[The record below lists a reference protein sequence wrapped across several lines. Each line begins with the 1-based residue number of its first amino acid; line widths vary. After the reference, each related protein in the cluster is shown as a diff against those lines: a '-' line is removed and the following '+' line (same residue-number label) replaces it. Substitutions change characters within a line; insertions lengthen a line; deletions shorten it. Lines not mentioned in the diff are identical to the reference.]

1 MMSKTYQK
9 VLIVA
14 GIILS
19 LFLAWYFRT
28 IVAYLLISAVLAL
41 VGKPIVVFL
50 SRIKAGKRKL
60 PRWVCASVALCTI
73 MFILYIFFYFFIPLI
88 ASHAQALTGM
98 NINEVVILLTD
109 PFVQLEKFIQETFSN
124 SEFSFNAL
132 LFDKIKSIFDSSVI
146 LDYFGSITDF
156 IVSMAVAI
164 FAISF
169 ITFFFMK
176 EENLFIDGLVI
187 LFPAQYE
194 SGIRHAWNNA
204 TKLLMRYF
212 IGVFF
217 DMICVMSVLTVGLK
231 FVVGL
236 DFSTAILL
244 GFISGILN
252 VIPYV
257 GPLISAAISI
267 VVVIANIGT
276 GSFLLEGGYSG
287 IFLKTISV
295 FIAMKILDDTVFQP
309 YIFANSIK
317 AHPLE
322 IFLLILIA
330 GSFAGVVGMLI
341 AMPVYTILRVFAK
354 EFFNRFRVVQK
365 LTEKI

>member
-1 MMSKTYQK
+1 MSKTYQK
-9 VLIVA
+9 ILIVA
-14 GIILS
+14 SIIVV

-28 IVAYLLISAVLAL
+28 IVAYLLISAILAL

-50 SRIKAGKRKL
+50 SRIKTGKRNI
-60 PRWVCASVALCTI
+60 PRWICASIALGTI
-73 MFILYIFFYFFIPLI
+73 MFILYLFLSFFIPLI
-88 ASHAQALTGM
+88 ATHAQALAKV
-98 NINEVVILLTD
+98 NINEVVVFFTD
-109 PFVQLEKFIQETFSN
+109 PFMQLESFIQTVFAN
-124 SEFSFNAL
+124 SKFSFDEL
-132 LFDKIKSIFDSSVI
+132 LFDELRSVFDSSVV
-146 LDYFGSITDF
+146 LKYFGSITDF
-156 IVSMAVAI
+156 IVSMAIAI

-187 LFPAQYE
+187 LFPVQYE
-194 SGIRHAWNNA
+194 SGIRHAWNNS

-217 DMICVMSVLTVGLK
+217 DMICVMTVLTVGLK

-244 GFISGILN
+244 GFIAGILN

-257 GPLISAAISI
+257 GPLIAAGISI
-267 VVVIANIGT
+267 MVIIANIGA
-276 GSFLLEGGYSG
+276 GAFPAEAEYSV
-287 IFLKTISV
+287 IFIKALCV
-295 FIAMKILDDTVFQP
+295 FIAMKVLDDTVFQP

-330 GSFAGVVGMLI
+330 GSFSGIVGMLI
-341 AMPVYTILRVFAK
+341 AIPIYTIFRVFAK
-354 EFFNRFRVVQK
+354 EFLNRFRVVQK

>member
-1 MMSKTYQK
+1 MNKTYQK

-14 GIILS
+14 SIIIA

-28 IVAYLLISAVLAL
+28 IVAYLLISAILAL

-50 SRIKAGKRKL
+50 SKIRIGKINM
-60 PRWVCASVALCTI
+60 PRWICTSVALGTI
-73 MFILYIFFYFFIPLI
+73 MFILYLFFSFFIPLI
-88 ASHAQALTGM
+88 VMHAQALAKA
-98 NINEVVILLTD
+98 NINEVVGLFTD
-109 PFVQLEKFIQETFSN
+109 PFMQLEKFIQTTFSN
-124 SEFSFNAL
+124 TKFSFDAL
-132 LFDKIKSIFDSSVI
+132 LFDKLKSIFDSSVI
-146 LDYFGSITDF
+146 LKYFGSITNF
-156 IVSMAVAI
+156 VGSMAVAI

-176 EENLFIDGLVI
+176 EENLFIDGVVI

-194 SGIRHAWNNA
+194 PGIRHAWNNS

-217 DMICVMSVLTVGLK
+217 DMICVMTVLTVGLK
-231 FVVGL
+231 FIVGL

-244 GFISGILN
+244 GFIAGILN

-257 GPLISAAISI
+257 GPLIAAGISI
-267 VVVIANIGT
+267 MVIIANISAGVF
-276 GSFLLEGGYSG
+276 SPEIEYSG
-287 IFLKTISV
+287 IFLKTLGV

-330 GSFAGVVGMLI
+330 GSFSGIAGMLI
-341 AMPVYTILRVFAK
+341 AIPIYTILRVFAK
-354 EFFNRFRVVQK
+354 EFLNRFRVVQK

>member
-1 MMSKTYQK
+1 MGKTYQK

-14 GIILS
+14 GIVLA

-28 IVAYLLISAVLAL
+28 IVTYLLISAILAL
-41 VGKPIVVFL
+41 VGRPIVVFL
-50 SRIKAGKRKL
+50 AKIKIGKRDL
-60 PRWVCASVALCTI
+60 PRWICASVALCTI
-73 MFILYIFFYFFIPLI
+73 MFILYLFFSFFIPLI
-88 ASHAQALTGM
+88 VSHAQTLTNM
-98 NINEVVILLTD
+98 NINEVVVLLTD
-109 PFVQLEKFIQETFSN
+109 PFIQLEKFIQETFAN
-124 SEFSFNAL
+124 STFSFNTL
-132 LFDKIKSIFDSSVI
+132 LFDKIKSIFDGSVI

-176 EENLFIDGLVI
+176 EENLFIEGVVI

-217 DMICVMSVLTVGLK
+217 DMICVMIVLTIGLK

-257 GPLISAAISI
+257 GPLISAGISI
-267 VVVIANIGT
+267 VVVIANVGIFSSEIT
-276 GSFLLEGGYSG
+276 YSG
-287 IFLKTISV
+287 IFLKTLSV

-330 GSFAGVVGMLI
+330 GSFAGIVGMLI
-341 AMPVYTILRVFAK
+341 AIPIYTIFRVFAK
-354 EFFNRFRVVQK
+354 EFLNKFRVVQK

>member
-1 MMSKTYQK
+1 M
-9 VLIVA
+9 
-14 GIILS
+14 
-19 LFLAWYFRT
+19 
-28 IVAYLLISAVLAL
+28 ISAVLAL
-41 VGKPIVVFL
+41 VGKPIVEFL
-50 SRIKAGKRKL
+50 SKIRIKQRGL
-60 PRWVCASVALCTI
+60 PRWLCASAALGSI
-73 MFILYIFFYFFIPLI
+73 MFILYLFFSFFVPLI
-88 ASHAQALTGM
+88 VSRTQALA
-98 NINEVVILLTD
+98 NVDVNEIVNLLTV
-109 PFVQLEKFIQETFSN
+109 PMIQLENFIQSTFPESN
-124 SEFSFNAL
+124 FSFNTL
-132 LFDKIKSIFDSSVI
+132 LLNEIKSIIDSSVI
-146 LDYFGSITDF
+146 LEYFGSITNF
-156 IVSMAVAI
+156 IASMAIAI

-176 EENLFIDGLVI
+176 EENLFIDGVVI

-194 SGIRHAWNNA
+194 SGIRHAWNNS

-217 DMICVMSVLTVGLK
+217 DMICVMAVLTIGLK
-231 FVVGL
+231 FVAGL

-257 GPLISAAISI
+257 GPLIAALISI
-267 VVVIANIGT
+267 VVTIANI
-276 GSFLLEGGYSG
+276 SAEGVFVDTEYSA
-287 IFLKTISV
+287 IFFKVIGV
-295 FIAMKILDDTVFQP
+295 FIVMKILDDTLFQP

-330 GSFAGVVGMLI
+330 GSFAGIVGMLI
-341 AMPVYTILRVFAK
+341 AIPTYTIFRVFAK
-354 EFFNRFRVVQK
+354 EFLNRFRVVQK

>member
-1 MMSKTYQK
+1 
-9 VLIVA
+9 
-14 GIILS
+14 
-19 LFLAWYFRT
+19 
-28 IVAYLLISAVLAL
+28 
-41 VGKPIVVFL
+41 
-50 SRIKAGKRKL
+50 
-60 PRWVCASVALCTI
+60 
-73 MFILYIFFYFFIPLI
+73 
-88 ASHAQALTGM
+88 
-98 NINEVVILLTD
+98 
-109 PFVQLEKFIQETFSN
+109 
-124 SEFSFNAL
+124 
-132 LFDKIKSIFDSSVI
+132 
-146 LDYFGSITDF
+146 
-156 IVSMAVAI
+156 MAIAI

-176 EENLFIDGLVI
+176 EENLFIEGVVI

-194 SGIRHAWNNA
+194 SGIRHAWDNA

-217 DMICVMSVLTVGLK
+217 DMICVMIVLTAGLK
-231 FVVGL
+231 FIVGL
-236 DFSTAILL
+236 DFSLAILL

-267 VVVIANIGT
+267 VVVIADVGALSQT
-276 GSFLLEGGYSG
+276 GEYSG
-287 IFLKTISV
+287 IFFKTMSV
-295 FIAMKILDDTVFQP
+295 FVVMKILDDTVFQP

-330 GSFAGVVGMLI
+330 GNFAGIVGMLI
-341 AMPVYTILRVFAK
+341 AIPTYTILRVFAK
-354 EFFNRFRVVQK
+354 EFLNRFRVVQK

>member
-1 MMSKTYQK
+1 MSKTYQK
-9 VLIVA
+9 ILIVA
-14 GIILS
+14 GIIIA
-19 LFLAWYFRT
+19 LFLAWYFRN
-28 IVAYLLISAVLAL
+28 IVAYLFISAILAL

-50 SRIKAGKRKL
+50 ARIKIGKRNI
-60 PRWVCASVALCTI
+60 PRWICASVALGTI
-73 MFILYIFFYFFIPLI
+73 MFILYLFFSFFIPLI
-88 ASHAQALTGM
+88 VQHAQALAKV
-98 NINEVVILLTD
+98 NINDVVVLFTD
-109 PFVQLEKFIQETFSN
+109 PFLQLEKFIQTTFSN
-124 SEFSFNAL
+124 SEFSLNTL

-146 LDYFGSITDF
+146 LDYFGSITNL

-164 FAISF
+164 FAVSF

-176 EENLFIDGLVI
+176 EENLFIDGVVI

-194 SGIRHAWNNA
+194 SGIRHAWNNS

-217 DMICVMSVLTVGLK
+217 DMICVMTTLTIGLK

-236 DFSTAILL
+236 NFSTAILL
-244 GFISGILN
+244 GFIAGILN

-257 GPLISAAISI
+257 GPLIAAGISI
-267 VVVIANIGT
+267 MVIIANIGT
-276 GSFLLEGGYSG
+276 GIFSPEGEYFG
-287 IFLKTISV
+287 IFFKTIIV
-295 FIAMKILDDTVFQP
+295 FIVMKILDDTVFQP

-330 GSFAGVVGMLI
+330 GSFAGIVGMLI
-341 AMPVYTILRVFAK
+341 AIPIYTIFRVFAK
-354 EFFNRFRVVQK
+354 EFLNRFRVVQK

>member
-1 MMSKTYQK
+1 MGKTYQK
-9 VLIVA
+9 ILIVA
-14 GIILS
+14 GVILA

-28 IVAYLLISAVLAL
+28 IVTYLLISAILAL
-41 VGKPIVVFL
+41 VGRPLVVFL
-50 SRIKAGKRKL
+50 AKIKTGKQNL
-60 PRWVCASVALCTI
+60 PRWICASVALCTI
-73 MFILYIFFYFFIPLI
+73 MCVIYMFFYFFIPLI
-88 ASHAQALTGM
+88 VSQAQALTNM
-98 NINEVVILLTD
+98 NIDEVVVLLTN
-109 PFVQLEKFIQETFSN
+109 PFIKLEKFIQETFSN
-124 SEFSFNAL
+124 SGFSFSAL
-132 LFDKIKSIFDSSVI
+132 LFEQIKPIFDSSGI
-146 LDYFGSITDF
+146 LKYFGSITNF
-156 IVSMAVAI
+156 IGSMAIAI

-176 EENLFIDGLVI
+176 EENLFIEGVVI

-217 DMICVMSVLTVGLK
+217 DMICVMTVLTIGLK

-244 GFISGILN
+244 GFIAGVLN

-257 GPLISAAISI
+257 GPLISAAVSI
-267 VVVIANIGT
+267 VVVIANVGIDIFSS
-276 GSFLLEGGYSG
+276 GSEYSG
-287 IFLKTISV
+287 IFLKTIGV
-295 FIAMKILDDTVFQP
+295 FVVMKILDDTVFQP

-330 GSFAGVVGMLI
+330 GNFAGIVGMLI
-341 AMPVYTILRVFAK
+341 AIPTYTILRVFAK
-354 EFFNRFRVVQK
+354 EFLNKFRVVQK

>member
-1 MMSKTYQK
+1 MGKTYQK
-9 VLIVA
+9 ILIVA

-28 IVAYLLISAVLAL
+28 IVAYLLISAILAL
-41 VGKPIVVFL
+41 VGRPIVVFL
-50 SRIKAGKRKL
+50 SRFKIGNRNL

-73 MFILYIFFYFFIPLI
+73 MFILYLFFSFFIPLI
-88 ASHAQALTGM
+88 VSYTQVLTDM
-98 NINEVVILLTD
+98 NINEVVVRLTD
-109 PFVQLEKFIQETFSN
+109 PFVKLETFIKETFSN
-124 SEFSFNAL
+124 SDFSFSAL
-132 LFDKIKSIFDSSVI
+132 LFEQIKPVFDSSGI
-146 LDYFGSITDF
+146 LRYFGSITNF
-156 IVSMAVAI
+156 IVSMAIAI

-176 EENLFIDGLVI
+176 EENLFIEGVVI

-194 SGIRHAWNNA
+194 SGIRHAWDNA

-217 DMICVMSVLTVGLK
+217 DMMCVMIVLTAGLK
-231 FVVGL
+231 FIVGL
-236 DFSTAILL
+236 DFSLAILL

-267 VVVIANIGT
+267 VVVIADVGALSPA
-276 GSFLLEGGYSG
+276 GEYSG
-287 IFLKTISV
+287 IFLKTLSV
-295 FIAMKILDDTVFQP
+295 FVAMKILDDTVFQP

-330 GSFAGVVGMLI
+330 GTFAGIVGMLI
-341 AMPVYTILRVFAK
+341 AIPTYTILRVFAK
-354 EFFNRFRVVQK
+354 EFLNRFRVVQK

>member
-1 MMSKTYQK
+1 
-9 VLIVA
+9 
-14 GIILS
+14 
-19 LFLAWYFRT
+19 
-28 IVAYLLISAVLAL
+28 
-41 VGKPIVVFL
+41 
-50 SRIKAGKRKL
+50 
-60 PRWVCASVALCTI
+60 
-73 MFILYIFFYFFIPLI
+73 
-88 ASHAQALTGM
+88 M
-98 NINEVVILLTD
+98 NINEVVVLLTD
-109 PFVQLEKFIQETFSN
+109 PFLQLEQFVQETFSN
-124 SEFSFNAL
+124 SEFSFNAM
-132 LFDKIKSIFDSSVI
+132 LFDKIKSIFDSSGI
-146 LDYFGSITDF
+146 LRYFGSITDF
-156 IVSMAVAI
+156 IVSMTIAI

-176 EENLFIDGLVI
+176 EENLFIEGVVI

-217 DMICVMSVLTVGLK
+217 DMICVMTVLTIGLK
-231 FVVGL
+231 FIVGL
-236 DFSTAILL
+236 NFSTAVLL
-244 GFISGILN
+244 GFIAGILN

-257 GPLISAAISI
+257 GPLISATISI
-267 VVVIANIGT
+267 VVVIANAGIEIFSPT
-276 GSFLLEGGYSG
+276 EEYSG
-287 IFLKTISV
+287 IFLKTIGV

-330 GSFAGVVGMLI
+330 GSFAGIVGMLI
-341 AMPVYTILRVFAK
+341 AIPTYTIFRVFAK
-354 EFFNRFRVVQK
+354 EFLNRFRVVQK

>member
-1 MMSKTYQK
+1 
-9 VLIVA
+9 
-14 GIILS
+14 
-19 LFLAWYFRT
+19 
-28 IVAYLLISAVLAL
+28 
-41 VGKPIVVFL
+41 
-50 SRIKAGKRKL
+50 
-60 PRWVCASVALCTI
+60 
-73 MFILYIFFYFFIPLI
+73 
-88 ASHAQALTGM
+88 M
-98 NINEVVILLTD
+98 NIDKVVVLLTD
-109 PFVQLEKFIQETFSN
+109 PFVELEKFIQTTFSN
-124 SEFSFNAL
+124 DEFSVNAL
-132 LFDKIKSIFDSSVI
+132 LFDKVKSIFDSSVI
-146 LDYFGSITDF
+146 LDYFGSITNF
-156 IVSMAVAI
+156 IVSMTVAI

-176 EENLFIDGLVI
+176 EENLFIEGVVI

-194 SGIRHAWNNA
+194 TGIRHAWNNA

-217 DMICVMSVLTVGLK
+217 DMICVMTVLTIGLK
-231 FVVGL
+231 FIVGL

-257 GPLISAAISI
+257 GPLIAAAISI
-267 VVVIANIGT
+267 VVVIANIGVDIF
-276 GSFLLEGGYSG
+276 SIEEGYFG
-287 IFLKTISV
+287 IFFKPLSV
-295 FIAMKILDDTVFQP
+295 FIVMKILDDTVFQP

-330 GSFAGVVGMLI
+330 GSLAGIVGMLI
-341 AMPVYTILRVFAK
+341 AIPAYTILRVFAK
-354 EFFNRFRVVQK
+354 EFLNRFRVVQK

>member
-1 MMSKTYQK
+1 MGKVYQNL
-9 VLIVA
+9 LIVA
-14 GIILS
+14 GIIIA
-19 LFLAWYFRT
+19 LFLAWYFRN
-28 IVAYLLISAVLAL
+28 IVAYLMISAVLAL
-41 VGKPIVVFL
+41 VGKPIVEFL
-50 SRIKAGKRKL
+50 CKIRIKDRKL
-60 PRWVCASVALCTI
+60 PRWLCVSAALGAI
-73 MFILYIFFYFFIPLI
+73 MLIIYLFLSFFIPLI
-88 ASHAQALTGM
+88 ASHAQALANM
-98 NINEVVILLTD
+98 NIGDIVSLLTD
-109 PFVQLEKFIQETFSN
+109 PFIQLEKVINTAFPDSNFSIN
-124 SEFSFNAL
+124 TL
-132 LFDKIKSIFDSSVI
+132 LREKIESIFDSSVI
-146 LDYFGSITDF
+146 LEYFGSITNF
-156 IVSMAVAI
+156 IASMAIAI
-164 FAISF
+164 FSISF

-176 EENLFIDGLVI
+176 EENLFIDGVVI

-217 DMICVMSVLTVGLK
+217 DMICVMIVLTIGLK

-236 DFSTAILL
+236 DFGTAILL

-257 GPLISAAISI
+257 GPLISAII
-267 VVVIANIGT
+267 GVVVTTANIGVVIP
-276 GSFLLEGGYSG
+276 LETGYSG
-287 IFLKTISV
+287 IFLKVLCV
-295 FIAMKILDDTVFQP
+295 FIVMKILDDTLFQP

-341 AMPVYTILRVFAK
+341 AIPTYTVLRVFAK

>member
-1 MMSKTYQK
+1 MAKTYQK
-9 VLIVA
+9 ILIIA
-14 GIILS
+14 GIMLA
-19 LFLAWYFRT
+19 LFLAWYFRN
-28 IVAYLLISAVLAL
+28 IVAYLLISAILAL
-41 VGKPIVVFL
+41 VGRPIVVFL
-50 SRIKAGKRKL
+50 SKIRIGKRNM
-60 PRWVCASVALCTI
+60 PRWICASLALGTI
-73 MFILYIFFYFFIPLI
+73 MFILYLFFSFFIPLI
-88 ASHAQALTGM
+88 AQHAQMLAKL
-98 NINEVVILLTD
+98 NINDVVVLFTD
-109 PFVQLEKFIQETFSN
+109 PFVQLEEFIQTAFPDSN
-124 SEFSFNAL
+124 FSFDVL
-132 LFDKIKSIFDSSVI
+132 LFDKIKELFDSSVI
-146 LDYFGSITDF
+146 LKYFNSITDF
-156 IVSMAVAI
+156 IVSMAIAI

-176 EENLFIDGLVI
+176 EENLFIDGLII

-194 SGIRHAWNNA
+194 SGIRHAWNNS

-217 DMICVMSVLTVGLK
+217 DMLCVMTVLTIGLK
-231 FVVGL
+231 FIVGM

-244 GFISGILN
+244 GFIAGILN

-257 GPLISAAISI
+257 GPLIAAGISI
-267 VVVIANIGT
+267 MVSIANAGIL
-276 GSFLLEGGYSG
+276 SPEIEYAG
-287 IFLKTISV
+287 IFFKTICV

-330 GSFAGVVGMLI
+330 GSFAGIVGMLI
-341 AMPVYTILRVFAK
+341 AIPIYTILRVFAK
-354 EFFNRFRVVQK
+354 EFLNRFRVVQK

>member
-1 MMSKTYQK
+1 MS
-9 VLIVA
+9 
-14 GIILS
+14 
-19 LFLAWYFRT
+19 
-28 IVAYLLISAVLAL
+28 
-41 VGKPIVVFL
+41 
-50 SRIKAGKRKL
+50 
-60 PRWVCASVALCTI
+60 
-73 MFILYIFFYFFIPLI
+73 ILYAFFSFFIPLI
-88 ASHAQALTGM
+88 ASHAQALTNM
-98 NINEVVILLTD
+98 NINEVVVLLTD
-109 PFVQLEKFIQETFSN
+109 PFVELEKFIQATFSN
-124 SEFSFNAL
+124 ADFSINAL
-132 LFDKIKSIFDSSVI
+132 LFEKIKAIFDSSVI
-146 LDYFGSITDF
+146 LEYFGSITNF
-156 IVSMAVAI
+156 IVSMAIAI

-169 ITFFFMK
+169 ISFFFMK
-176 EENLFIDGLVI
+176 EENLFIEGVVI

-217 DMICVMSVLTVGLK
+217 DMICVMTVLTIGLK
-231 FVVGL
+231 FIVGL

-257 GPLISAAISI
+257 GPLIAAAISI
-267 VVVIANIGT
+267 VVVIANIGVGIFST
-276 GSFLLEGGYSG
+276 EGGYAW
-287 IFLKTISV
+287 IFLKPLIV
-295 FIAMKILDDTVFQP
+295 FIVMKILDDTVFQP

-330 GSFAGVVGMLI
+330 GSFAGIVGMLI
-341 AMPVYTILRVFAK
+341 AIPTYTILRVFAK

-365 LTEKI
+365 LTEKL

>member
-1 MMSKTYQK
+1 MGKTYQK
-9 VLIVA
+9 ILIVA
-14 GIILS
+14 GIIIV

-28 IVAYLLISAVLAL
+28 IVAYLLISAILAL
-41 VGKPIVVFL
+41 VGKPIVAFL
-50 SRIKAGKRKL
+50 SKIRVGKTVM
-60 PRWVCASVALCTI
+60 PRWICASVALGTI
-73 MFILYIFFYFFIPLI
+73 MFILYLFFSFFIPLI
-88 ASHAQALTGM
+88 ATNAQALAKA
-98 NINEVVILLTD
+98 NINEVVVLFTD
-109 PFVQLEKFIQETFSN
+109 PFVQFEKFIQTTFSN
-124 SEFSFNAL
+124 AEFSFNTA
-132 LFDKIKSIFDSSVI
+132 IFGELNSMFNSSVI
-146 LDYFGSITDF
+146 LKYFGSITDF

-164 FAISF
+164 FSISF

-176 EENLFIDGLVI
+176 EENLFIDGVVI

-194 SGIRHAWNNA
+194 SGIRHAWNNS

-217 DMICVMSVLTVGLK
+217 DMICVMTVLTVGLK

-236 DFSTAILL
+236 DFGTAILL
-244 GFISGILN
+244 GFIAGVLN

-257 GPLISAAISI
+257 GPLIAAGISI
-267 VVVIANIGT
+267 MVIIANIGI
-276 GSFLLEGGYSG
+276 GALSPEGEYSG
-287 IFLKTISV
+287 IFLKALIV
-295 FIAMKILDDTVFQP
+295 FIVMKVLDDTVFQP

-330 GSFAGVVGMLI
+330 GSFSGIAGMLI
-341 AMPVYTILRVFAK
+341 AIPTYTILRVFAK
-354 EFFNRFRVVQK
+354 EFLNRFRVVQK

>member
-1 MMSKTYQK
+1 MGKTYQK
-9 VLIVA
+9 ILIVA
-14 GIILS
+14 GIILA

-28 IVAYLLISAVLAL
+28 IVVYLLVSAILAL

-50 SRIKAGKRKL
+50 AKLKIGKRTI
-60 PRWVCASVALCTI
+60 PRWICASVALGAI
-73 MFILYIFFYFFIPLI
+73 MFILYLFFSFFIPLI
-88 ASHAQALTGM
+88 VSHAQALAQV
-98 NINEVVILLTD
+98 NINDVVVLFTD
-109 PFVQLEKFIQETFSN
+109 PFVQLEKFIQTTFSN
-124 SEFSFNAL
+124 SEFSLSAL
-132 LFDKIKSIFDSSVI
+132 LFDKIKAIFDSSVI
-146 LDYFGSITDF
+146 LDYFGSITNL

-176 EENLFIDGLVI
+176 EENLFIDGVVI

-194 SGIRHAWNNA
+194 SGIRHAWNNS

-217 DMICVMSVLTVGLK
+217 DMICVMAVLTIGLK

-236 DFSTAILL
+236 NFSTAILL
-244 GFISGILN
+244 GFIAGILN

-257 GPLISAAISI
+257 GPLIAACISI
-267 VVVIANIGT
+267 VVIIANIGI
-276 GSFLLEGGYSG
+276 GIFSPEGEYSG
-287 IFLKTISV
+287 ILLKTIGV

-330 GSFAGVVGMLI
+330 GSFAGIVGMLI
-341 AMPVYTILRVFAK
+341 AIPTYTIFRVFAK
-354 EFFNRFRVVQK
+354 EFLNRFRVVQK

>member
-1 MMSKTYQK
+1 MGKIYQNL
-9 VLIVA
+9 LIVA
-14 GIILS
+14 GIIIA
-19 LFLAWYFRT
+19 LFLAWYFRN
-28 IVAYLLISAVLAL
+28 IVAYLMISAVLAL
-41 VGKPIVVFL
+41 VGKPIVEFL
-50 SRIKAGKRKL
+50 CKIRIRERKL
-60 PRWVCASVALCTI
+60 PRWLCVSAALGTI
-73 MFILYIFFYFFIPLI
+73 MSILYLFLSFFIPLI
-88 ASHAQALTGM
+88 VSHTQALANM
-98 NINEVVILLTD
+98 NISDIVSLLTE
-109 PFVQLEKFIQETFSN
+109 PFIQLEKVINTAFPDSKFSI
-124 SEFSFNAL
+124 NAL
-132 LFDKIKSIFDSSVI
+132 LSNEIISIFDSSAI
-146 LDYFGSITDF
+146 LEYFGSITDF
-156 IVSMAVAI
+156 IVSMAIAI
-164 FAISF
+164 FSISF

-176 EENLFIDGLVI
+176 EESLFIDGVVI

-194 SGIRHAWNNA
+194 SGIRHAWNNS

-217 DMICVMSVLTVGLK
+217 DMICVMIVLTIGLK

-236 DFSTAILL
+236 NFGTAILL

-257 GPLISAAISI
+257 GPLISAIIGI
-267 VVVIANIGT
+267 VVTTANIGV
-276 GSFLLEGGYSG
+276 GVIPADMGYPG
-287 IFLKTISV
+287 IFFKVLGV

-330 GSFAGVVGMLI
+330 GSFAGVAGMLI
-341 AMPVYTILRVFAK
+341 AIPTYTVLRVFAK

-365 LTEKI
+365 LTERI

>member
-1 MMSKTYQK
+1 MGKTYRK
-9 VLIVA
+9 ILIA
-14 GIILS
+14 TGIILS

-28 IVAYLLISAVLAL
+28 IVTYLLISAILAL

-50 SRIKAGKRKL
+50 SGIKAGKRNL
-60 PRWVCASVALCTI
+60 PRWICASIALCAI
-73 MFILYIFFYFFIPLI
+73 MSILYLFFSFFIPLI
-88 ASHAQALTGM
+88 ASHAQALANM
-98 NINEVVILLTD
+98 NINEVIVLLTD
-109 PFVQLEKFIQETFSN
+109 PFVELEKFIQTTFSN
-124 SEFSFNAL
+124 ADFSLSAL
-132 LFDKIKSIFDSSVI
+132 LFDQVKSFFDSSVI

-156 IVSMAVAI
+156 IISMAIAI

-176 EENLFIDGLVI
+176 EENLFIEGVVI

-217 DMICVMSVLTVGLK
+217 DMICVMAVLTAGLK
-231 FVVGL
+231 FIVGL

-252 VIPYV
+252 VVPYV
-257 GPLISAAISI
+257 GPLISAVISI
-267 VVVIANIGT
+267 VVVIANVGVDIF
-276 GSFLLEGGYSG
+276 SPEGEYSG
-287 IFLKTISV
+287 IFFKTLSV
-295 FIAMKILDDTVFQP
+295 FIVMKILDDTVFQP

-330 GSFAGVVGMLI
+330 GSFAGIVGMLI
-341 AMPVYTILRVFAK
+341 AIPAYTVLRVFAK

-365 LTEKI
+365 LTERI

>member
-1 MMSKTYQK
+1 MGKTYQK
-9 VLIVA
+9 VLIIA

-28 IVAYLLISAVLAL
+28 IVAYLLISAILAL
-41 VGKPIVVFL
+41 VGRPIVVFL
-50 SRIKAGKRKL
+50 SRFKIGNRNL

-73 MFILYIFFYFFIPLI
+73 MFILYLFFSFFIPLI
-88 ASHAQALTGM
+88 ASYTQVLTNM
-98 NINEVVILLTD
+98 NINEVVVLLTD
-109 PFVQLEKFIQETFSN
+109 PFVKLETFIKETFSN
-124 SEFSFNAL
+124 SDFSFSAL
-132 LFDKIKSIFDSSVI
+132 LFEQIKPVFDSSGI
-146 LDYFGSITDF
+146 LRYFGSITNF
-156 IVSMAVAI
+156 IVSMAIAI

-176 EENLFIDGLVI
+176 EENLFIEGVVI

-194 SGIRHAWNNA
+194 LGIRHAWDNA

-217 DMICVMSVLTVGLK
+217 DMICVMIVLTAGLR
-231 FVVGL
+231 FIVGL
-236 DFSTAILL
+236 DFSLAILL

-267 VVVIANIGT
+267 VVVIADVGT
-276 GSFLLEGGYSG
+276 LSQAGEYSG
-287 IFLKTISV
+287 IFLKTMSV
-295 FIAMKILDDTVFQP
+295 FVAMKILDDTVFQP

-330 GSFAGVVGMLI
+330 GNFAGIVGMLI
-341 AMPVYTILRVFAK
+341 AIPTYTILRVFAK
-354 EFFNRFRVVQK
+354 EFLNRFRVVQK